1 MPAAPSMDRVQKYR
15 LAVVSDLHFGN
26 HKLLGGEEVAGV
38 NRRCAAIARATRE
51 AVRIAQTTD
60 DGSDDF
66 IVAGDVFDSSSPS
79 PEVVGTVSD
88 SFNQL
93 AHPALFLVGNHD
105 RSSDQYGHHA
115 LAAFNNNRFVTAISG
130 ITVTRPAGAVHLVLV
145 PFVENPEGV
154 IEEFLENE
162 SELPKVLIFH
172 AGIVVGGGPAWTKEA
187 RNTIRVEKLRQ
198 WADDFHVIAALG
210 GDWHAHNMVND
221 RCTGTAPII
230 CQVGS
235 LVQADFGDDPSRVG
249 KLVIIE
255 LTFVDGEYYAASA
268 KTLDVPGPRFLTVRL
283 DELKQM
289 ARGTW
294 PKIPRIALCQ
304 IYLRVEVRGDE
315 EAREA
320 ARVLEGDFVRSSDDG
335 TQEKLVIV
343 DWMLSPIV
351 DDSVIGDAT
360 PAPAQQV
367 PTEDVVKMWC
377 LKNSSTVAVG
387 ERAGEIANRL
397 IRGEA

>member
-1 MPAAPSMDRVQKYR
+1 MDRVQKCS

-38 NRRCAAIARATRE
+38 NRRCAAIAMATRE
-51 AVRIAQTTD
+51 AVRIAQTAD
-60 DGSDDF
+60 DGLDGF

-79 PEVVGTVSD
+79 PEVIGTVSD

-93 AHPALFLVGNHD
+93 THPALLLVGNHD

-115 LAAFNNNRFVTAISG
+115 LAAFNNNRYVTAISG
-130 ITVTRPAGAVHLVLV
+130 ITVTRPAGAVHMVLV
-145 PFVENPEGV
+145 PFVEGPESV
-154 IEEFLENE
+154 IEEFLESQGSE
-162 SELPKVLIFH
+162 SPKVLIFH

-210 GDWHAHNMVND
+210 GDWHTHNMVND
-221 RCTGTAPII
+221 RCTGTAPIV
-230 CQVGS
+230 CQIGS
-235 LVQADFGDDPSRVG
+235 LVQADFGDDPFKVG
-249 KLVIIE
+249 KLVIVE
-255 LTFVDGEYYAASA
+255 LTFVDGEYYSASA
-268 KTLDVPGPRFLTVRL
+268 KTINVPGPRFLTVRL
-283 DELKQM
+283 DELKRM

-294 PKIPRIALCQ
+294 PKIPCIASCQ

-320 ARVLEGDFVRSSDDG
+320 ARVLEGEFVRFGEDG
-335 TQEKLVIV
+335 AQEKLAIV

-351 DDSVIGDAT
+351 DDTVIESVPAT
-360 PAPAQQV
+360 AQV
-367 PTEDVVKMWC
+367 PTEDVVKLWC
-377 LKNSSTVAVG
+377 LKNSDSRAVG

-397 IRGEA
+397 IRGES